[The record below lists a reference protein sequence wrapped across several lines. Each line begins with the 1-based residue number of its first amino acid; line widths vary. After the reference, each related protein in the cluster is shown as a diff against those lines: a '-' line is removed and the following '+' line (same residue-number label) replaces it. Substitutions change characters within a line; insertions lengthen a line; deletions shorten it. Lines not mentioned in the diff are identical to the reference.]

1 MKKILAVDLD
11 ETLIHSDILFE
22 TFWSA
27 FSFDWKIPIKSVG
40 WLLKGKGQLKHNLVH
55 SSDINV
61 KNLPYN
67 KDVINYIKQHR
78 KRGGYTVLVTA
89 SNQTIAEKIAKN
101 YPSIV
106 LEKIYFFDFLKNG
119 ENKVV
124 EPI

>member
-27 FSFDWKIPIKSVG
+27 FSLDWKIPIKLVS
-40 WLLKGKGQLKHNLVH
+40 WLLKGKGKLKHNLVH

-78 KRGGYTVLVTA
+78 KEGGYTALVTA

-101 YPSIV
+101 LNLFDEVKGSS
-106 LEKIYFFDFLKNG
+106 EKTNL
-119 ENKVV
+119 
-124 EPI
+124 